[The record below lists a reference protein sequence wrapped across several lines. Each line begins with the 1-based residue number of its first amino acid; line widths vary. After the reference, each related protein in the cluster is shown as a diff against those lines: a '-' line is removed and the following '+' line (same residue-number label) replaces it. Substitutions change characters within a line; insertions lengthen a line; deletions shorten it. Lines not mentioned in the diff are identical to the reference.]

1 MKTYQPKQKEV
12 NRSWHLIDAKGE
24 ILGRLATKAAG
35 LLMGKGKASYSTHMD
50 MGDNVVVVNA
60 EEIKVTG
67 KKAIQKVYRSHSGYP
82 GGLKEVSFAR
92 LMEKHPERI
101 LEHAVAGMLP
111 DNRLKAGRM
120 ARLKVVVGDRNPYE
134 EKFKEK

>member
-12 NRSWHLIDAKGE
+12 KRSWQLIDAKGE

-35 LLMGKGKASYSTHMD
+35 LLTGKGKASYSTHMD